1 VSRVTGPLFS
11 LTASGT
17 LSDVITYSQWKGL
30 FYVRT
35 RVIPANPQT
44 ASQTSIR
51 GTLTAGVS
59 IWHDDTSM
67 PAASKTSWEYY
78 ASGTHM
84 SGFNRYMKKFIE
96 TNTQW
101 ESPWTVPE
109 PS

>member
-1 VSRVTGPLFS
+1 MSRVTGPLFS

-51 GTLTAGVS
+51 ATLTAGVS
-59 IWHDDTSM
+59 AWHDD
-67 PAASKTSWEYY
+67 ASVPDASQASWEYY

-84 SGFNRYMKKFIE
+84 SGFNRFMKKFIE
-96 TNTQW
+96 LNSQW
-101 ESPWTVPE
+101 ASPWENPPVG
-109 PS
+109 